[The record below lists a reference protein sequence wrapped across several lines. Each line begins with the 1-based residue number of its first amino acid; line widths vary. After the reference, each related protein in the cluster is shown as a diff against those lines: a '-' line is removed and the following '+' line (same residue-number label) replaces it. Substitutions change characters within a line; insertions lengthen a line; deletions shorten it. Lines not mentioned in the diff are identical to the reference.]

1 MYRTEHYLFAQR
13 NVQDRKANF
22 NLVTHGHTDGHTDT
36 RTDTRTH
43 GYLDFFSCF
52 FAAKNKATKVD
63 LLFSIWGFS
72 VLAINK
78 TKYYRPY
85 ASVKDFVLMR
95 YIELY
100 ERL

>member
-1 MYRTEHYLFAQR
+1 MYRTIHYLPAKR
-13 NVQDRKANF
+13 NVQDRTLLICSKECTGQKGKFQLGN
-22 NLVTHGHTDGHTDT
+22 
-36 RTDTRTH
+36 TRTH
-43 GYLDFFSCF
+43 GYLDFLSCF